1 LAFRRKRTNYPLNR
15 RGRGTGKVRSS
26 EDEALEGD
34 GEAFVEGNN
43 RPPAQSKEKQRQKVM
58 NAAVKLLAVRA
69 RSEQQLREK
78 LLAKSW
84 LEPGLIEVCIA
95 RLKELGYINDRSF
108 ALNYALSRLQLRA
121 IGKARLR
128 RELVEKKVPRE
139 LVEETLEKVFEEEA
153 EENSLKRAIDK
164 HLRIHGKPTDPKS
177 TRRIIAYLVRQGFG
191 YDLVMKKLRALQMEI
206 DEDEI

>member
-15 RGRGTGKVRSS
+15 NRREAGKLRAS
-26 EDEALEGD
+26 ETTEGGVEES
-34 GEAFVEGNN
+34 GEDQPAA
-43 RPPAQSKEKQRQKVM
+43 PAQSAEKQRQKIM
-58 NAAVKLLAVRA
+58 NAALKLLAARA

-78 LLAKSW
+78 LLTKSW
-84 LEPGLIEVCIA
+84 LEPSLIDPCIA
-95 RLKELGYINDRSF
+95 RLKELGYVNDRSF
-108 ALNYALSRLQLRA
+108 ALNYASSRLQLRA

-139 LVEETLEKVFEEEA
+139 IIEETLEKVFEEDM
-153 EENSLKRAIDK
+153 EEVSLKRAIEK

-191 YDLVMKKLRALQMEI
+191 YDLVMKRLRALQLET
-206 DEDEI
+206 DEEE